1 MHAVV
6 QLVFVV
12 GIPNQSV
19 WCHVL
24 ASICHSSTEALSF
37 PICLALSSPI
47 CFVVFM
53 ATSVVETIVRLKFG
67 PSALLAA
74 FTSKPQAI
82 RWFKNWLIAQDQRLQ
97 QCMVLRTVAMERN
110 GWGLKVRF
118 DRMAE
123 DALEDSIASLRQLVG
138 QAGTVIVLTDEEV
151 ALEIVQRNFQIDTD
165 APGECCGKLR
175 KDIFSCCPAWA
186 AYW

>member
-1 MHAVV
+1 
-6 QLVFVV
+6 
-12 GIPNQSV
+12 
-19 WCHVL
+19 
-24 ASICHSSTEALSF
+24 
-37 PICLALSSPI
+37 
-47 CFVVFM
+47 M
-53 ATSVVETIVRLKFG
+53 ATSVVEIIVRLKFG

-138 QAGTVIVLTDEEV
+138 RAGTVTVLTDEEV
-151 ALEIVQRNFQIDTD
+151 ALEIVHNETFKEKQMRRVSAVGNYERTSSVVAQLGQLI
-165 APGECCGKLR
+165 GEPSEAGPTKKQKRAAVAAMELLNRSHNIGSAGLR
-175 KDIFSCCPAWA
+175 EAHSDDEDNVA
-186 AYW
+186 